1 MGGRNRMRCH
11 QKIKVL
17 FLTRYDRLRGSS
29 RVRVYDYLPHLSR
42 MGFQCR
48 VLPFPKRLT
57 TVSKCH
63 YIIQTFRLAYWAD
76 VVVLQKLLLRKR
88 FIDMLRRINPR
99 LIFDFDDALWVSP
112 DIYSHDPKVQ
122 AWYKIR
128 TERLHYIL
136 SLAKKVITGSHYL
149 ANYARQFARNVEVI
163 PSSVDLERYSLKPVL
178 NTKRIVLGWIGSPE
192 NLGDLEVIFP
202 VLRKIAKEKIMIK
215 IVSSRAPQI
224 TDIPIQ
230 FERWVVDRD
239 IEYLHSF
246 DIGLMPLN
254 DTERNRGRCGFKAV
268 QYMAVGLPVIA
279 SNVGAAGE
287 VVVHQET
294 GFIASSKEEWE
305 KYLTLLISDKE
316 LRTRLGKAGRKRVET
331 YFSIQANA
339 PKWAEILQEVV
350 YS

>member
-1 MGGRNRMRCH
+1 MRCH

-17 FLTRYDRLRGSS
+17 FLTRYDRSRASS
-29 RVRVYDYLPHLSR
+29 RVRVYDYLPYLRR

-48 VLPFPKRLT
+48 ILPFPKRLT
-57 TVSKCH
+57 NVSKYH
-63 YIIQTFRLAYWAD
+63 YIIQAFRLAHWAD
-76 VVVLQKLLLRKR
+76 VVVLQKLVLRER
-88 FIDMLRRINPR
+88 FIDILRRVNPR
-99 LIFDFDDALWVSP
+99 LIFDFDDALWAPP
-112 DIYSHDPKVQ
+112 DIHSHNPKVL
-122 AWYKIR
+122 AWRRIQ

-136 SLAKKVITGSHYL
+136 SLAVRVVTGSHYL
-149 ANYARQFARNVEVI
+149 ASYARQFTRQVEVI
-163 PSSVDLERYSLKPVL
+163 PSSVDLERYPLKTVSDI
-178 NTKRIVLGWIGSPE
+178 KRVTLGWIGSPE
-192 NLGDLEVIFP
+192 NLVDLEAILP
-202 VLRKIAKEKIMIK
+202 ILRKIAKCKKVMIK

-224 TDIPIQ
+224 TNIPIQ
-230 FERWVVDRD
+230 FERWVVDHD

-254 DTERNRGRCGFKAV
+254 DTERSRGRCGFKAV

-279 SNVGAAGE
+279 SNVGSAGE

-316 LRTRLGKAGRKRVET
+316 LRSRLGKAGRKRVEA